1 MHEMEESE
9 SPQKPIGSYPKF
21 LAVLCAVGV
30 LPYFLLK
37 LGWIFGAQW
46 GIEYPSPAGAEV
58 VLIGNI
64 ITAALDVLLVFIV
77 WVLGR
82 PQAMRIP
89 WWLILVPAWFAAGL
103 LLPFIVTG
111 PVITMMVFNGNGT
124 TDGSLSAWVGPLVY
138 LSFATQAACV
148 VLMLGWYLKRRW
160 GTALAGAGAGSCD
173 GSRKSSDLK
182 RWIVSCALVM
192 VLALGMLAVGW
203 FHDAVLLL
211 NLQSSSNA
219 EQQSLAWLS
228 NFASSGFAL
237 LAVLAICSM
246 CWQQMTS
253 RKTISKNLLPS
264 YGSWILLLAASSAA
278 IAGSSLYG
286 MVLMLVGA
294 GEAANPRGF
303 WVLLL
308 AFSLGLIGGAGA
320 VMSIVSAQGMAL
332 SVPKKY
338 RFSA

>member
-89 WWLILVPAWFAAGL
+89 WWIILVPAWFAAGL

-124 TDGSLSAWVGPLVY
+124 TDGSLSSWVGPLGY
-138 LSFATQAACV
+138 LSFATQAV
-148 VLMLGWYLKRRW
+148 GIVLMLGWYLNRRW
-160 GTALAGAGAGSCD
+160 GKALVGAGTRERFTKPLGLRIWVFS
-173 GSRKSSDLK
+173 G
-182 RWIVSCALVM
+182 ALVTT
-192 VLALGMLAVGW
+192 LGLSLLAVGW
-203 FHDAVLLL
+203 FHDAVVLLRH
-211 NLQSSSNA
+211 QSSA
-219 EQQSLAWLS
+219 EVEQQSLSWLS
-228 NFASSGFAL
+228 DFASFAFAC
-237 LAVLAICSM
+237 LAVFAIASM
-246 CWQQMTS
+246 IWQQMVS
-253 RKTISKNLLPS
+253 RKADSINSS
-264 YGSWILLLAASSAA
+264 RRYGRWILLLAASSAA

-286 MVLMLVGA
+286 VVLMLIGA
-294 GEAANPRGF
+294 GEVADSQGF

-308 AFSLGLIGGAGA
+308 AFGLGLICGAGA
-320 VMSIVSAQGMAL
+320 MMSIATAQEA
-332 SVPKKY
+332 VPSTFKGH
-338 RFSA
+338 RFSV